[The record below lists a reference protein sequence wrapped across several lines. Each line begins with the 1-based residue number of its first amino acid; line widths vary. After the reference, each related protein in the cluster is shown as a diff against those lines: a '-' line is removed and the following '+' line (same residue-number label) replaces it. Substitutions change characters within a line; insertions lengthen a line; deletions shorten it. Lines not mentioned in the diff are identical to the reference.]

1 MYATLNGE
9 TLVPSIFFFV
19 SYLMF
24 RKPLTFESSKSFTK
38 QKLRL
43 QSFIWVFFIS
53 FRHMYLYAFVAF
65 KITSFKLRSSMTSS
79 NRPLRATVGQ
89 NSSSVQIAAANHVGA
104 AVLVHVARSGRL
116 DDVIDERSFTF
127 YVELTFYS
135 ISDKIAQILFTRMK
149 KNLFLNVEMERC
161 WIIYSKTWKIMNR

>member
-1 MYATLNGE
+1 
-9 TLVPSIFFFV
+9 
-19 SYLMF
+19 
-24 RKPLTFESSKSFTK
+24 
-38 QKLRL
+38 
-43 QSFIWVFFIS
+43 
-53 FRHMYLYAFVAF
+53 
-65 KITSFKLRSSMTSS
+65 MTSS